1 MEHQDLTDSRK
12 DPLCISQLKISSSS
26 LDPLPQANMAE
37 DLTKSRRHSPIKG
50 IAFLF
55 FTSSG
60 YCLVNLC
67 YMCSEFFFL
76 LQWKGV
82 KKLGE

>member
-50 IAFLF
+50 IAF
-55 FTSSG
+55 
-60 YCLVNLC
+60 C
-67 YMCSEFFFL
+67 FL
-76 LQWKGV
+76 LPLDIV
-82 KKLGE
+82 CLTCVICV